1 MYTWID
7 ALTLLAVGIAFLMAA
22 AIDHRTL
29 RIPNSLTFPLISLG
43 FLLLA
48 FRCAA
53 GYSML
58 LAGLTCAVSYAF
70 VYGLWKCGL
79 WGGGD
84 AKLVLALFFLV
95 SPAYP
100 PFSYIVAFSLCLAMI
115 LFMKYFIIKRLVKA
129 IWHPGQAIIKSGP
142 LSAEDIASLKDSG
155 AQGPMGPSLFLAY
168 LLSIGALTVVPIP

>member
-7 ALTLLAVGIAFLMAA
+7 ALTLLAVGTAFLMAA

-29 RIPNSLTFPLISLG
+29 RIPNGLTFPLISLG

-48 FRCAA
+48 FRCTA

-58 LAGLTCAVSYAF
+58 LAGLTCAASYAF
-70 VYGLWKCGL
+70 VYTLWKCGL

-95 SPAYP
+95 SPVYP
-100 PFSYIVAFSLCLAMI
+100 PFSYIVAFSLCLAMVQ
-115 LFMKYFIIKRLVKA
+115 FMKHFIFKRPGKA

-142 LSAEDIASLKDSG
+142 LSAEGIASLREPG

-168 LLSIGALTVVPIP
+168 LLSIGALTVVSIL